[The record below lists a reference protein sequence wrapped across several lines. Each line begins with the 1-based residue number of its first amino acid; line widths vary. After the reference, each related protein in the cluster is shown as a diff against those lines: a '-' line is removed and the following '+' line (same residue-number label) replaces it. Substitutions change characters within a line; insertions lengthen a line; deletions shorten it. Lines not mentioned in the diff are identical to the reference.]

1 MTFILFR
8 ISVLCLSSS
17 NIIKEPIV
25 TVMFKKNSQEDDIY
39 EKARAGDNLYSEI
52 FFYRLLSALQIA
64 NNQSWVPYNIWFGD
78 TFVKKTVKKVQNC
91 DAFSVQINFSK
102 GNKIG
107 PLEIRANIASSR
119 RVVERRHSKVV
130 DLEYGSA
137 SMITKTVIEAF
148 AEDKTD
154 IDKAA
159 NN

>member
-1 MTFILFR
+1 M
-8 ISVLCLSSS
+8 
-17 NIIKEPIV
+17 
-25 TVMFKKNSQEDDIY
+25 
-39 EKARAGDNLYSEI
+39 
-52 FFYRLLSALQIA
+52 
-64 NNQSWVPYNIWFGD
+64 VPYNIWFGE

-91 DAFSVQINFSK
+91 DAFSIQISLSK

-154 IDKAA
+154 IDKEA